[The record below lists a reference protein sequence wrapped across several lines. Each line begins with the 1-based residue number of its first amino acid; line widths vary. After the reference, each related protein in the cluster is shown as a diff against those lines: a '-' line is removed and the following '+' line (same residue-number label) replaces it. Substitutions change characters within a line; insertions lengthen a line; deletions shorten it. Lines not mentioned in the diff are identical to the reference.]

1 MGKLGL
7 GMQVFGALLGGDPT
21 ANQRRQQYEQAK
33 AQYKRAEIAMR
44 ARRALGKVQYAK
56 GVDRNLAGAS
66 RAVSRNNRKWQEL
79 RASTKWK
86 SYEIYKK
93 SIAAKGTTAASGMIG
108 TTAKRL
114 ETMRKSAAGI
124 SQAKLVQQMTS
135 ATWRLNE
142 SNKDIWSEYKAANR
156 ETYNRS
162 GIGRVDSI
170 GAPPVKP
177 KGPSFLSRIAPVL
190 GVLGNHFVSNY
201 KAPQDSFGDIY
212 RRKMNFKTDF
222 TTDTSGYFQSGLELG
237 ENLGYDWQDTGG
249 SAISNQWSRRSSL
262 GLGTRSG
269 Y

>member
-135 ATWRLNE
+135 NTWRLNQ
-142 SNKDIWSEYKAANR
+142 SNKDVWAEYKEANR
-156 ETYNRS
+156 RLYDQS
-162 GIGRVDSI
+162 GIGQVDYVR
-170 GAPPVKP
+170 AALPRKP
-177 KGPSFLSRIAPVL
+177 KGPSLLSRLAPVI
-190 GVLGNHFVSNY
+190 GVLGNHYVNNY
-201 KAPQDSFGDIY
+201 KPSVKPMEAYTHPNKAIGPQFTPYEYEDYESSINFRDSL
-212 RRKMNFKTDF
+212 
-222 TTDTSGYFQSGLELG
+222 SLG
-237 ENLGYDWQDTGG
+237 TG
-249 SAISNQWSRRSSL
+249 SSL
-262 GLGTRSG
+262 FSG
-269 Y
+269 K